1 MPYKI
6 ISGGQTGA
14 DQGGLF
20 GARDAGFPTGGYAPK
35 NFYTEDG
42 PRPVLLKSFCLV
54 DSGLDYVGRT
64 RLNVKN
70 SDFTIWFGR
79 VDSPGGI
86 ATKREVERYGKYFID
101 ASYMSPERTAVII
114 SHSIKAVNVA
124 GNRESHA
131 KGMCQHVREVV
142 KTSLELLKDCDNN
155 LKSSD
160 NRRHL

>member
-1 MPYKI
+1 MPHKI

-14 DQGGLF
+14 DRGALF

-42 PRPVLLKSFCLV
+42 PNPALLKSFNLI

-70 SDFTIWFGR
+70 SDFTLWFGNIG
-79 VDSPGGI
+79 SPGGI
-86 ATKREVERYGKYFID
+86 ATKRECKNHGKHFIN
-101 ASYMSPERTAVII
+101 ASYMSPERIAVVIERSTVAI
-114 SHSIKAVNVA
+114 NVA

-131 KGMCQHVREVV
+131 RGICKYVREVI
-142 KTSLELLKDCDNN
+142 KTSLELLRDCDSPK
-155 LKSSD
+155 LSF
-160 NRRHL
+160 